1 MDGEPM
7 KTKPFRLRI
16 ARPTLGAVCLLAL
29 TACQSATQTI
39 WTAQSKSPD
48 GAYIALAHTENT
60 DGPGIN
66 AQYTEVELKQSFNGA
81 KPVTILTLDEG
92 SEAVKNLQMNW
103 TSPSRL
109 VVSYQGNPTLLFEA
123 IKAFGL
129 DVSVQHVP

>member
-1 MDGEPM
+1 M
-7 KTKPFRLRI
+7 KTKPFRLSI
-16 ARPTLGAVCLLAL
+16 ALPAFCAICLLAL

-66 AQYTEVELKQSFNGA
+66 AQYTVVELEQSFNGA

-92 SEAVKNLQMNW
+92 SEAVKNLRMNW
-103 TSPSRL
+103 TSPTHL
-109 VVSYQGNPTLLFEA
+109 AVSYQGNPTLLFEA
-123 IKAFGL
+123 VKAFGL
-129 DVSVQHVP
+129 DVSVQQLP